1 MKNFNSENIFHVIG
15 IMSGTSL
22 DGLDLAY
29 CIFQKQES
37 KWTFDVV
44 LGETIPYSDEWK
56 LQLNEIGNK
65 SALEFVKFD
74 CELGHFIGREL
85 QLFINKN
92 KLKPDLVCSH
102 GHTIFHQPNE
112 GFTTQIG
119 SGSVIRSYIGI
130 PLVFDFRSLDV
141 ALNGQGAPLVPI
153 GDELLFSD
161 YDYCLN
167 LGGISNVS
175 YKHQEKRIAFDISPC
190 NMALNYLANKLNLP
204 YDKDGQVA
212 SLADIDISLYQ
223 ELNSLDYYKIKGPKT
238 LGREWF
244 EESFMPELSLCS
256 SSIHNKLRTVTEHIA
271 FQITN
276 SLSDLPKGK
285 LIITGGGA
293 LNSFLIK
300 KMKEQTLHEVV
311 IPHESIINY
320 KEALIFA
327 FLGLLKMRGETNSL
341 ASVTGARVNSSSG
354 CIV

>member
-1 MKNFNSENIFHVIG
+1 MNTYHVIG

-29 CIFQKQES
+29 CTFAKEEQ

-56 LQLNEIGNK
+56 QQLNEIGNK

-74 CELGHFIGREL
+74 NQLGHFIGQEVRK
-85 QLFINKN
+85 FIEKHNLHPN
-92 KLKPDLVCSH
+92 LIASH
-102 GHTIFHQPNE
+102 GHTIFHQPDS

-119 SGSVIRSYIGI
+119 CGSAIRSYVDV
-130 PLVFDFRSLDV
+130 PVVFDFRSLDV
-141 ALNGQGAPLVPI
+141 ALSGQGAPLVPI

-175 YKHQEKRIAFDISPC
+175 YKHQGKRIAYDISPC
-190 NMALNYLANKLNLP
+190 NMALNYLANKLNLA
-204 YDKDGQVA
+204 YDKDGQIAA
-212 SLADIDISLYQ
+212 SADIDAELYRK
-223 ELNSLDYYKIKGPKT
+223 LNTLDYYTINGPKT
-238 LGREWF
+238 LGKEWF
-244 EESFMPELSLCS
+244 DNSFMPELCLCKS
-256 SSIHNKLRTVTEHIA
+256 SVHNQLRTVTEHIA

-293 LNSFLIK
+293 LNSFLIER
-300 KMKEQTLHEVV
+300 MREQTHHEVI

-341 ASVTGARVNSSSG
+341 ASVTGARIDSSSG